1 MLNFFRT
8 ASKTWVFKALF
19 ALLIASFAVWGIGD
33 VSFGGAGNRVAQVG
47 DAEVTVDDYAR
58 ALQREMQSVSQRAG
72 RRITVD
78 EAQSAGLPQILL
90 ARLVRDAALDG
101 EAARLGISVDDEA
114 VRRAV
119 MESPSFQGLDGKFDQ
134 AQYGFVLDRLGFRAE
149 DFEADMRRSIARD
162 LVTYAVSGAAAP
174 APGLAERTLAHQLEE
189 RSFSM
194 IRLLP
199 ADAAAPEAP
208 NDGVLK
214 TFIDDNRAAY
224 MRPESRAVSW
234 LAIDPAAMAGAA
246 TVGDAELRAAY
257 ADRKAAY
264 DMPET
269 RVVDQLAFA
278 DTAAANAARARID
291 NGEASFADLVTERGL
306 TLDDVSLGDNARATL
321 PGALADAAFK
331 LDAPGVAGPIAT
343 DFGPALIN
351 VRAITAARVIG
362 FDEAAP
368 TLRAEFGRDMAQEQ
382 AVVLAEQAADLLAS
396 GAGIKGVA
404 ADLGLTVHTAPALT
418 VSGDAAA
425 GPFGDDP
432 AFVAE
437 VFAAAPAEDR
447 NLIETVAGGWVLVH
461 VDAAEDAAP
470 MQFDDARDL
479 ALMAWTLTARI
490 DALAVQADAA
500 LADLKAGTAMADIAA
515 RFEKT
520 PEALGP
526 IRRDGGVGQISVD
539 LLTKLFA
546 ADTGG
551 AAMSRGDDGVM
562 IGVVQDIVPVDMAA
576 PEIAD
581 ALIRWKDQLAASMAE
596 DVYAYYAA
604 ALQDRAGATINQAAL
619 DQVVN
624 ALR

>member
-101 EAARLGISVDDEA
+101 EAARLGISADDEA

-119 MESPSFQGLDGKFDQ
+119 MDSPSFQGLDGKFDQ

-343 DFGPALIN
+343 DFG
-351 VRAITAARVIG
+351 
-362 FDEAAP
+362 
-368 TLRAEFGRDMAQEQ
+368 
-382 AVVLAEQAADLLAS
+382 
-396 GAGIKGVA
+396 
-404 ADLGLTVHTAPALT
+404 
-418 VSGDAAA
+418 
-425 GPFGDDP
+425 
-432 AFVAE
+432 
-437 VFAAAPAEDR
+437 
-447 NLIETVAGGWVLVH
+447 
-461 VDAAEDAAP
+461 
-470 MQFDDARDL
+470 
-479 ALMAWTLTARI
+479 
-490 DALAVQADAA
+490 
-500 LADLKAGTAMADIAA
+500 
-515 RFEKT
+515 
-520 PEALGP
+520 
-526 IRRDGGVGQISVD
+526 
-539 LLTKLFA
+539 
-546 ADTGG
+546 
-551 AAMSRGDDGVM
+551 
-562 IGVVQDIVPVDMAA
+562 
-576 PEIAD
+576 
-581 ALIRWKDQLAASMAE
+581 
-596 DVYAYYAA
+596 
-604 ALQDRAGATINQAAL
+604 
-619 DQVVN
+619 
-624 ALR
+624 